1 MSFLQWWPETE
12 GPMSRKEAQENGL
25 KEVPAERIPA
35 FDRLI
40 GLQRIRAGE
49 GRAEITH
56 ELRPEHRNRR
66 GVAHGGLL
74 SAMLDAALG
83 GAVVSGIRDEEWCGT
98 AQLSVQFR
106 HPGTGPVLTGR
117 GRLAGRGRRLAF
129 AEGEVVDAGGRIIAT
144 AHGSWYVWPSHPGTP
159 PDGIAS

>member
-1 MSFLQWWPETE
+1 
-12 GPMSRKEAQENGL
+12 MSRKQAREKGL
-25 KEVPAERIPA
+25 KEVPPEKIPA
-35 FDRLI
+35 FNRMI
-40 GLQRIRAGE
+40 GLQKIRAGE
-49 GRAEITH
+49 GRAEITL

-83 GAVVSGIRDEEWCGT
+83 GAVVSAIRDEEWCGT

-117 GRLAGRGRRLAF
+117 GRMERRGRRLAF
-129 AEGEVVDAGGRIIAT
+129 AEGEVVDSSGRIVAT
-144 AHGSWYVWPSHPGTP
+144 ALGTWYVWPSHPGTP
-159 PDGIAS
+159 PDGAAS

>member
-1 MSFLQWWPETE
+1 
-12 GPMSRKEAQENGL
+12 MSRKGTQSKGL
-25 KEVPAERIPA
+25 REIPPGRIPA
-35 FDRLI
+35 FNRLI

-49 GRAEITH
+49 GRAEITL
-56 ELRPEHRNRR
+56 ELREEHKNRR

-83 GAVVSGIRDEEWCGT
+83 SAVVSGIRDEEWCGT

-117 GRLAGRGRRLAF
+117 GRMARRGRRLAF
-129 AEGEVVDAGGRIIAT
+129 AEGDIVDAGGQIIAT
-144 AHGSWYVWPSHPGTP
+144 AHGTWYIWPSRPGPP
-159 PDGIAS
+159 PDGMNT